1 MNYMREYDED
11 PERIEDISK
20 IGYGG
25 VLCIETGGPTP
36 GLGCAGRGIIA
47 TFSLLEDLELFET
60 YEPDV
65 VLYDVLGDVAVSYTH
80 LKPREAYPFPN
91 TTFSELYKKG
101 EEEEY
106 LEYRDS
112 LFCKEI
118 HRKFPVFVID
128 WREDVKEGK
137 RIVNDIFYLPEFT
150 FEEYDASAKEVY
162 ESTIKA
168 FEDGDENEFI
178 KMGDGKD
185 FHIRPGSYTHLQ

>member
-1 MNYMREYDED
+1 MSKELKDELKACLNNKVD
-11 PERIEDISK
+11 SK
-20 IGYGG
+20 YKTRKIIVDYFN
-25 VLCIETGGPTP
+25 EK
-36 GLGCAGRGIIA
+36 GINIPYFRVIA
-47 TFSLLEDLELFET
+47 
-60 YEPDV
+60 
-65 VLYDVLGDVAVSYTH
+65 YTDG
-80 LKPREAYPFPN
+80 KPREAYPFPN

-178 KMGDGKD
+178 KMGDGMD
-185 FHIRPGSYTHLQ
+185 FHIRPKAVNSEDTFEFTNGRYITKRTFWANKTTVEKLISDYK